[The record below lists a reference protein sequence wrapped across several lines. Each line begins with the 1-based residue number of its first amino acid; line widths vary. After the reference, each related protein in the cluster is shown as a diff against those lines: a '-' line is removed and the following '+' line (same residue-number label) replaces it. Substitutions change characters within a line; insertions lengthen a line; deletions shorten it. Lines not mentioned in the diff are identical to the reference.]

1 MGYEMFEFKAKEVIL
16 DYNMK
21 NENKTCTTESFLSV
35 GRTNS
40 FESGAFALD
49 ESVQYGVFTVA
60 KISKAHIVDIM
71 CGLDFKCTATTTT
84 NFSII
89 FFLFS
94 FVYIVLML
102 SYNHI
107 LMYIQQSFNFLA

>member
-16 DYNMK
+16 DCNMK

-60 KISKAHIVDIM
+60 KISKAHSRYHVRI
-71 CGLDFKCTATTTT
+71 GF
-84 NFSII
+84 
-89 FFLFS
+89 
-94 FVYIVLML
+94 
-102 SYNHI
+102 
-107 LMYIQQSFNFLA
+107 

>member
-16 DYNMK
+16 DYNMYNMK
-21 NENKTCTTESFLSV
+21 NENKTHTTESFLSV

-40 FESGAFALD
+40 FGCGAFALD

-84 NFSII
+84 NFSINSF
-89 FFLFS
+89 FFLLFTL
-94 FVYIVLML
+94 Y
-102 SYNHI
+102 
-107 LMYIQQSFNFLA
+107 